1 MNEIELTPKQIVA
14 ELDKY
19 IVGQGEAKKSVAI
32 ALRNRW
38 RRKRLSEDMQNEIIP
53 KNILLIG
60 PTGVGKTE
68 IARRLARLVGAPFIK
83 VEATKYTE
91 VGYVGRDVEQIIRD
105 LVANAIRMVQEQES
119 QRYERKAEEEA
130 NKRILQVLWPK
141 KKSVTDKVPNPMDV
155 FFSSGDEGE
164 EKEEPKQLEEPM
176 SGRRQQMLD
185 DIRQH
190 KMDDREIEVEVA
202 EQERT
207 IQGILTGNSTEEL
220 TNNFQE
226 MLGSILP
233 KKKKM
238 KKMTIAK
245 AREVFKEEELEK
257 CLDMD
262 VIVDKAIEAT
272 EEAGIVFIDEFDKI
286 AEKGRS
292 NGPDVSR
299 EGVQR
304 DILPIVEGATVNTKY
319 GPVKTDHILFIAA
332 GAFHV
337 SKPSDLIPELQGRFP
352 IRVELQSLTVDDF
365 RRILTEPN
373 QSLVKQYTA
382 LLATDGVTLEFT
394 DDGINAIAE
403 YAHRVNQE
411 TENIGARRLH
421 TILEKILENVAY
433 EAPDIET
440 KHIVIDKAFVADKLN
455 DVVQNVDLS
464 HYICKKA
471 YSAVK
476 TAYSMN
482 KSKPA

>member
-1 MNEIELTPKQIVA
+1 MNEAELTPKQIVT
-14 ELDKY
+14 ELNKY
-19 IVGQGEAKKSVAI
+19 IVGQSEAKKSVAI

-38 RRKRLSEDMQNEIIP
+38 RRKHLSEDMQDEIIP

-68 IARRLARLVGAPFIK
+68 IARRLAKLVGAPFIK

-119 QRYERKAEEEA
+119 QRFEEKAEEEA
-130 NKRILQVLWPK
+130 NKRILQVFWPK
-141 KKSVTDKVPNPMDV
+141 KTIKEKVVNPMEA
-155 FFSSGDEGE
+155 FFSSDDEE
-164 EKEEPKQLEEPM
+164 DEKQEEPAQQPAQLEEGK
-176 SGRRQQMLD
+176 SERRQKMLE
-185 DIRQH
+185 DIRAH
-190 KMDDREIEVEVA
+190 KMDEREIEVEVK
-202 EQERT
+202 EQERA

-226 MLGSILP
+226 MLGSIMP
-233 KKKKM
+233 KKKKK
-238 KKMTIAK
+238 KKMTVAK
-245 AREVFKEEELEK
+245 AREIFKEEELEK

-272 EEAGIVFIDEFDKI
+272 EQAGIVFIDEFDKI
-286 AEKGRS
+286 AEKGRGGGS
-292 NGPDVSR
+292 DVSR

-365 RRILTEPN
+365 RKILTEPN
-373 QSLVKQYTA
+373 QSLVKQYTS
-382 LLATDGVTLEFT
+382 LLATDGVTLNFT
-394 DDGINAIAE
+394 DDGIDAIAE
-403 YAHRVNQE
+403 YAHRVNLE

-421 TILEKILENVAY
+421 TILEKILEDIAY
-433 EAPDIET
+433 EAPDIDE
-440 KHIVIDKAFVADKLN
+440 KQIDVNKEFVFSKLD

-464 HYICKKA
+464 HYIL
-471 YSAVK
+471 
-476 TAYSMN
+476 
-482 KSKPA
+482 

>member
-14 ELDKY
+14 ELNKY

-105 LVANAIRMVQEQES
+105 LVTNAIRMVQEQES
-119 QRYERKAEEEA
+119 QRYEQKAEEEA

-141 KKSVTDKVPNPMDV
+141 KKSVTEKVPNPMDV
-155 FFSSGDEGE
+155 FFSSDDEGE
-164 EKEEPKQLEEPM
+164 EKDVPKQLEEPV
-176 SGRRQQMLD
+176 SGRRQQMFD
-185 DIRQH
+185 DICQH

-233 KKKKM
+233 KKKKK

-440 KHIVIDKAFVADKLN
+440 KHIIVNKDFVADKLN

-464 HYICKKA
+464 HYIL
-471 YSAVK
+471 
-476 TAYSMN
+476 
-482 KSKPA
+482 

>member
-373 QSLVKQYTA
+373 QSLVKQYTV

-464 HYICKKA
+464 HYIL
-471 YSAVK
+471 
-476 TAYSMN
+476 
-482 KSKPA
+482 